1 MHMWN
6 MHSVVAH
13 AYYMIGSFVNEY
25 APLCIA
31 KVHQVNI
38 IEVIRYSTPPS
49 PLPLHA
55 SILKNEIK
63 KKRKEE
69 GN

>member
-1 MHMWN
+1 

-13 AYYMIGSFVNEY
+13 ACYMIGSFVNEY

-31 KVHQVNI
+31 KVRQVNI
-38 IEVIRYSTPPS
+38 IEVIRYSTPLS

-55 SILKNEIK
+55 SILKKINKIK